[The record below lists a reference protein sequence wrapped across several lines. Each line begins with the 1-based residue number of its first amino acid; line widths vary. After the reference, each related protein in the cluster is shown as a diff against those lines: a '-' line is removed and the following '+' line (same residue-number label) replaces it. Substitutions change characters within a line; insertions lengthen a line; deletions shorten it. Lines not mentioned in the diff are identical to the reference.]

1 MRARQKPVT
10 NKCPFKDQAPH
21 NPRRA
26 ATLTE
31 NSLKHIRHVIEQNG
45 YRSLPYKLR
54 GEHFYQC
61 RDCHAVWLG
70 GSPYAQVE
78 ESKVLGFYDHAMTW
92 KPYPR

>member
-1 MRARQKPVT
+1 MPAPRIQVT
-10 NKCPFKDQAPH
+10 NKCPFKDLGPH

-31 NSLKHIRHVIEQNG
+31 NSLKHIRHVIEQKG
-45 YRSLPYKLR
+45 YRPLPLKLR

-70 GSPYAQVE
+70 GTPYEQVNKDE
-78 ESKVLGFYDHAMTW
+78 VLGFYDHAMTW
-92 KPYPR
+92 KPHP